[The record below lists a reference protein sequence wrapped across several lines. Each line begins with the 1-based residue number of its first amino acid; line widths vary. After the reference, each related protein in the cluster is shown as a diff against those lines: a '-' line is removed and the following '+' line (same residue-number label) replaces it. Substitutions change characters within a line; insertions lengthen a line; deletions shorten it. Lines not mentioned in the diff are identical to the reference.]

1 MHTDIQY
8 VFNGLCLRR
17 NQLRLL
23 GYSSRLAICSRG
35 RESERQSHASA
46 FQWHGFLFL
55 FGVLLIRKT
64 DFGVHLRHRGVGKV
78 RIISTP
84 DRNRNVCR

>member
-1 MHTDIQY
+1 MFKTKPTAFTWILVKTR
-8 VFNGLCLRR
+8 VFAQEGAKVNDSLMQVRFNHRHC
-17 NQLRLL
+17 
-23 GYSSRLAICSRG
+23 
-35 RESERQSHASA
+35 
-46 FQWHGFLFL
+46 FLFL

-84 DRNRNVCR
+84 DRNRNVCH